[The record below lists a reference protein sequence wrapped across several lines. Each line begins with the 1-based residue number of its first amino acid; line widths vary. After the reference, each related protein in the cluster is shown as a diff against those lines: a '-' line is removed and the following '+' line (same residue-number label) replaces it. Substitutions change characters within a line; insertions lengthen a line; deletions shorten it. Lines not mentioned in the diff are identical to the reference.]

1 MLDRIPLE
9 MRTYP
14 QWIVWRY
21 EEQDGAK
28 PTKVPYSART
38 GGLADVTEPQ
48 TWTSYDDAVSMLQR
62 HPEWYSGLGFVL
74 SDNDPYTF
82 IDLDDP
88 YEIAPNGQPK
98 HSNPEEIMRR
108 QIDFFNQSQSYA
120 ERSPSGKGLHII
132 MRGAVPSGRRRS
144 AIEVYSSQRYMTM
157 TGDVYRDAPII
168 EENELIS
175 VLWNQIGE
183 GKKAQSMFAGLEIAK
198 YLDDD
203 ILKIAST
210 AANAEK
216 FNDLFFEGN
225 WQKYYPSQSEA
236 DFALVDMLAFYSEN
250 RAQVQKLF
258 LQSKLGQREKS
269 RAQYRINYML
279 NRCFDRMLPPIDM
292 DGLRNQLE
300 EALERKR
307 REREAPQEVQAPPK
321 PIQEAP
327 ALPPPSSNVYSAPPG
342 LVGEIAKFIYAAAP
356 RPVPEIALAG
366 AIGFLA
372 GIVGRAYNIS
382 GTGLN
387 QYMLL
392 LAPTGTGKEA
402 IASGVDK
409 LINAVLRTVPAA
421 GEFVGPGEIASSQAL
436 IKYLGRTAASFVSLT
451 GEFGLLMQQMCAPNA
466 PPHLVGLRRILLDLY
481 NKSGEGKVLRPS
493 IYSDREKNTASVIAP
508 AFTLMGESTPERF
521 YDSLNEGMISEGLL
535 PRFSIIEYHGIR
547 PELNPAHTLA
557 QPSFEVV
564 EMLSTLC
571 AHALMLNSQHKAV
584 HVTNDAQAQRLF
596 DDFDKH
602 CDLNINSSDK
612 EVRRH
617 LWNRAHIKA
626 MKMAALVAV
635 GINPY
640 NPTITGDVAQWAINL
655 VVADVRNLLKRFD
668 NGEIGIDNDET
679 KQLSKVI
686 EAVKDYVLKPWSE
699 VQKYS
704 TSPASMHNEKII
716 PFAYISRR
724 LAAVAVFRKDRAGS
738 ARAIDRAIK
747 TLCDRGDIQEV
758 NRATLSKEHGTS
770 ARAYM
775 IASPRAFGLS

>member
-9 MRTYP
+9 MRVYP

-21 EEQDGAK
+21 EEQDGGK
-28 PTKVPYSART
+28 PTKIPYSAKT
-38 GGLADVTEPQ
+38 GAHASVTEPSS
-48 TWTSYDDAVSMLQR
+48 WTTFDDAVSTMAR
-62 HPEWYSGLGFVL
+62 HPEWYSGIGFVL
-74 SDNDPYTF
+74 TDNDPYTF
-82 IDLDDP
+82 VDLDDP
-88 YEIAPNGQPK
+88 YELSPNGQPK
-98 HSNPEEIMRR
+98 HANPDEVMRR
-108 QIDFFNQSQSYA
+108 QLEFFNQSQSYA

-132 MRGAVPSGRRRS
+132 VRGAVPSGRRRS
-144 AIEVYSSQRYMTM
+144 AIEVYSNQRYMTM
-157 TGDVYRDAPII
+157 TGDVYRDAPIV
-168 EENELIS
+168 EETELIT

-183 GKKAQSMFAGLEIAK
+183 GKKAQSMFAGLEVAK
-198 YLDDD
+198 FLDDD

-210 AANAEK
+210 AANSEK
-216 FNDLFFEGN
+216 FNDLYFEGN

-250 RAQVQKLF
+250 RMQVQKLF
-258 LQSKLGQREKS
+258 LSSKLGQREKS

-300 EALERKR
+300 EALAKKHAQPEP
-307 REREAPQEVQAPPK
+307 APMPAVVQEVPT
-321 PIQEAP
+321 
-327 ALPPPSSNVYSAPPG
+327 LPPPSSNVYSAPPG
-342 LVGEIAKFIYAAAP
+342 LVGEIAKFLYAQAP

-387 QYMLL
+387 QYLLL

-402 IASGVDK
+402 IASGIDK
-409 LINAVLRTVPAA
+409 LIAAAMRTVPAA
-421 GEFVGPGEIASSQAL
+421 GEFVGPAEIASSQAL
-436 IKYLGRTAASFVSLT
+436 IKFMARGTNSFVSLV
-451 GEFGLLMQQMCAPNA
+451 GEFGLSMQQMCAPNA
-466 PPHLVGLRRILLDLY
+466 PPHLVGLRRLFLDLY
-481 NKSGEGKVLRPS
+481 NKSGEGKMLRPS
-493 IYSDREKNTASVIAP
+493 IYSDREKNTASVQAP
-508 AFTLMGESTPERF
+508 AFTLLGESTPESF
-521 YDSLNEGMISEGLL
+521 YDALNEGMISEGLL
-535 PRFSIIEYHGIR
+535 PRFGIIEYRGDR
-547 PELNPAHTLA
+547 PPLNPQHMFA

-571 AHALMLNSQHKAV
+571 AHSLMLNSQHKAV
-584 HVTNDAQAQRLF
+584 HVSKSPEASKLF
-596 DDFDKH
+596 EDFDKH

-617 LWNRAHIKA
+617 LWNRAHVKA

-640 NPTITGDVAQWAINL
+640 DPTISGDVAQWAINL
-655 VVADVRNLLKRFD
+655 IVSDVRNLLKRFD

-686 EAVKDYVLKPWSE
+686 ECVKDYVIKPWSE

-716 PFAYISRR
+716 PFSYISRR

-758 NRATLSKEHGTS
+758 NRATLSKDHSTT

-775 IASPRAFGLS
+775 VASPRALGLL

>member
-14 QWIVWRY
+14 QWVVWRY
-21 EEQDGAK
+21 EDQDGGAK
-28 PTKVPYSART
+28 PTKVPYSAKT
-38 GGLADVTEPQ
+38 GAHADVNEPQ
-48 TWTSYDDAVSMLQR
+48 SWTTYDQAVEIIKR
-62 HPEWYSGLGFVL
+62 HPDWYSGLGFVL
-74 SDNDPYTF
+74 TDNDPYTF
-82 IDLDDP
+82 VDLDDP
-88 YEIAPNGQPK
+88 YELAPNGQPK
-98 HSNPEEIMRR
+98 HANPDEVMRR
-108 QIDFFNQSQSYA
+108 QLEFYNQSHSYA

-132 MRGAVPSGRRRS
+132 VRGSVPSGRRRS

-168 EENELIS
+168 EETELVT

-183 GKKAQSMFAGLEIAK
+183 GKKAQSMFAGLEVAK
-198 YLDDD
+198 FLDDD

-210 AANAEK
+210 AANSEK
-216 FNDLFFEGN
+216 FNDLFFDGN

-250 RAQVQKLF
+250 RGQVQKLF

-300 EALERKR
+300 EALAKKIA
-307 REREAPQEVQAPPK
+307 APEPKAVTVVQHT
-321 PIQEAP
+321 P
-327 ALPPPSSNVYSAPPG
+327 ALPPPTSDVYSAPPG
-342 LVGEIAKFIYAAAP
+342 LVGEIAKFIYAQSP

-372 GIVGRAYNIS
+372 GIVGRSYNIS

-402 IASGVDK
+402 IASGIDK
-409 LINAVLRTVPAA
+409 LIAAALRTVPAA

-436 IKYLGRTAASFVSLT
+436 IKYMGRSAPSFVSLT

-466 PPHLVGLRRILLDLY
+466 PPHLIGLRRILLDLY

-493 IYSDREKNTASVIAP
+493 IYSDREKNTSAVQSP
-508 AFTLMGESTPERF
+508 AFTLLGESTPERF

-535 PRFSIIEYHGIR
+535 PRFSIIEYHGER
-547 PELNPAHTLA
+547 PPLNQGHTLA

-571 AHALMLNSQHKAV
+571 AHSLMLNSQHKAV
-584 HVTNDAQAQRLF
+584 HVSKSPEAQQLF

-640 NPTITGDVAQWAINL
+640 DPTISGDVAQWAINL
-655 VVADVRNLLKRFD
+655 IVSDVRNLLKRFD

-686 EAVKDYVLKPWSE
+686 DVVKDYVLKPWSE

-704 TSPASMHNEKII
+704 TSPASMHNEKIV
-716 PFAYISRR
+716 PFSYISRR
-724 LAAVAVFRKDRAGS
+724 LAAVATFRKDRAGS

-758 NRATLSKEHGTS
+758 NRATLSKDHSTT

-775 IASPRAFGLS
+775 IASPRAFGLL